1 MAHSTRM
8 QALIQKIEA
17 ADAAH
22 FAELREKGK
31 AQSDALAK
39 TREKTLEKRLANLSV
54 ARATRA
60 RAAAKRKPKS
70 QRPAPGGAR

>member
-1 MAHSTRM
+1 MAHSPRM

-22 FAELREKGK
+22 FAALREKGK
-31 AQSDALAK
+31 AQSDASMKA
-39 TREKTLEKRLANLSV
+39 REKTLEKRLANLSV

-60 RAAAKRKPKS
+60 RAAAKRKAK
-70 QRPAPGGAR
+70 R

>member
-1 MAHSTRM
+1 MAHSPRM

-22 FAELREKGK
+22 FAALREKGK
-31 AQSDALAK
+31 AQSDASAK
-39 TREKTLEKRLANLSV
+39 AREKTLEKRLANLSV

-60 RAAAKRKPKS
+60 RAAATRKAKS
-70 QRPAPGGAR
+70 

>member
-1 MAHSTRM
+1 MAHSPRM

-22 FAELREKGK
+22 FAALREKGK
-31 AQSDALAK
+31 AQSDAGAK
-39 TREKTLEKRLANLSV
+39 AREKTLEKRLANLSV

-60 RAAAKRKPKS
+60 RAAAKRKAK
-70 QRPAPGGAR
+70 R